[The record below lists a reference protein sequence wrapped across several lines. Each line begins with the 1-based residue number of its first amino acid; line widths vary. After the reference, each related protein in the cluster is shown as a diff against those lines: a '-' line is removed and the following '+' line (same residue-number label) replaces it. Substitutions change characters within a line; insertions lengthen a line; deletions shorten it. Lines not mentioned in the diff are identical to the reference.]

1 MQKEVSQAPKVREL
15 LVEAAEALGAS
26 RQSLFRA
33 GPDYPA
39 SLAGSLQAIRRAFQ
53 AFITW
58 HSLALPEDAPLRAL
72 TRRAVPLASMLRMYE
87 KLALPLE
94 PLAEELLSE
103 CDCSRIGN
111 REPVQKGYYT
121 ARNTFYTIFDEL
133 PADLRPATAVPRSEA
148 FVQ

>member
-15 LVEAAEALGAS
+15 LVEAAEDLNKS

-33 GPDYPA
+33 EPDYPA

-58 HSLALPEDAPLRAL
+58 HSLALPEDAPLQAL

-111 REPVQKGYYT
+111 RESVQKSYYT
-121 ARNTFYTIFDEL
+121 ARNAFYTIFDEL
-133 PADLRPATAVPRSEA
+133 PAGLRPATVVPRSEA